1 MLTNATFDFNLRTAS
16 ATNRGKRRL
25 YPQENNCNLFLII
38 DELRPK
44 LAVVMT
50 SVTRAM
56 QKFRRY
62 FRK

>member
-1 MLTNATFDFNLRTAS
+1 MQLLTYFNLRTAS

-25 YPQENNCNLFLII
+25 YPQKNNCNLFLII

-56 QKFRRY
+56 QKF
-62 FRK
+62 

>member
-16 ATNRGKRRL
+16 ATNRGMRRL

-44 LAVVMT
+44 LAVV